1 MLIIDDL
8 GLSHSYSENAKLLPK
23 MLTTHESGELIRRA
37 ALKLGVIPEPEYIVH
52 NQNTGNKR
60 KIDWV
65 WLDALTRSPVAAFEI
80 EGADCPQVAVDKDI
94 ESLSSI
100 ICPFK
105 YVFLYQARRDTAL
118 DCLEIME
125 SNITE
130 LRSLNIEII
139 YDIHMMNGGMDKLL
153 EEVESDLKVAY

>member
-1 MLIIDDL
+1 MLNTSYL
-8 GLSHSYSENAKLLPK
+8 GKSHLYSKSPHLLPK

-37 ALKLGVIPEPEYIVH
+37 ALKLGLIPEPEYIVL
-52 NQNTGNKR
+52 NQNTGNKK

-94 ESLSSI
+94 ESLSAI

-105 YVFLYQARRDTAL
+105 YVFLYQAREDIAL
-118 DCLEIME
+118 KCRGAME
-125 SNITE
+125 GNITE
-130 LRSLNIEII
+130 LQSRSIKII
-139 YDIHMMNGGMDKLL
+139 YDLPMMSGGIDELI
-153 EEVESDLKVAY
+153 EEVARELGVTY